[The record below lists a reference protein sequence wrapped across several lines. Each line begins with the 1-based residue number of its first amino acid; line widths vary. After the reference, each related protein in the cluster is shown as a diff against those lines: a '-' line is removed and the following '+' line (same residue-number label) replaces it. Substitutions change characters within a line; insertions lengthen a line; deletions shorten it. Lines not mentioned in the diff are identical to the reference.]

1 MRLQRSRSSAWLT
14 GTGFRQAK
22 IPRSNRTYPNPINFM
37 ECAVFGHKKPLYHH
51 HNTLILAKIRSL
63 QPSRLL
69 TCLYE
74 GKVVDTSMN
83 ANNVSIS
90 DTKSAPINTLHFLIP
105 FAIPFIL
112 QRLYVTFQAY
122 QVCQFRAFKF
132 EVMEKCP
139 SRRFLKDLSN
149 ETLVNIRLEL
159 IKLVS
164 VKNLCSSTSPAW
176 SVKTIE
182 KLLEAIR
189 RLAYL

>member
-1 MRLQRSRSSAWLT
+1 MLVRRKSSRYINECQQCQYFWYE
-14 GTGFRQAK
+14 K
-22 IPRSNRTYPNPINFM
+22 CSNKYI
-37 ECAVFGHKKPLYHH
+37 
-51 HNTLILAKIRSL
+51 TLL
-63 QPSRLL
+63 
-69 TCLYE
+69 
-74 GKVVDTSMN
+74 DTLC
-83 ANNVSIS
+83 NN
-90 DTKSAPINTLHFLIP
+90 LHSP
-105 FAIPFIL
+105 
-112 QRLYVTFQAY
+112 RLYVTFQAY

-164 VKNLCSSTSPAW
+164 VKNLCCSTSPAW

-189 RLAYL
+189 RPAYLWSRVEAWSKHNEALTSWYVSIHDDGFSK